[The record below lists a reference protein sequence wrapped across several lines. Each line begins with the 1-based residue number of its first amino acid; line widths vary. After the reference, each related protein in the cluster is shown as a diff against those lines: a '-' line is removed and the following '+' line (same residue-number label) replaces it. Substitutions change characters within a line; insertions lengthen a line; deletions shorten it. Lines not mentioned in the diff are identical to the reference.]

1 MKLQDTPSITPE
13 TAAALHLR
21 MLSAFAPLHGLFD
34 VRYRITGGGLSRFF
48 LAVDAADA
56 ASTIVRIGES
66 TDVYVGCAV
75 RVRRRGR
82 REDIA
87 PTALLWADCDG
98 PEAFAAL
105 LAFTPAASAIIAS
118 GGADRAHAYWA
129 LTSPLGVEQ
138 LERCNRRLA
147 AALGADARCADAARV
162 LRVPGTRNF
171 KTRPPRPVELL
182 RSTNARFRPQDI
194 VGALPLAPRAPTRHT
209 PRRSESGRHPDPLLM
224 IEPARYVH
232 VLTGREPTREGK
244 IRCPFH
250 PDKTPS
256 LHVYHAPE
264 RGWTCFACTSPDGRP
279 LGGDIYT
286 LASLLWGVPTSGR
299 EFLELR
305 ARMDA
310 LFGVCRG

>member
-1 MKLQDTPSITPE
+1 M
-13 TAAALHLR
+13 
-21 MLSAFAPLHGLFD
+21 
-34 VRYRITGGGLSRFF
+34 
-48 LAVDAADA
+48 
-56 ASTIVRIGES
+56 RIGQG

-98 PEAFAAL
+98 PAAFAAL

-118 GGADRAHAYWA
+118 GGEDCAHAYWA
-129 LTSPLGVEQ
+129 LTGALGVEE

-147 AALGADARCADAARV
+147 AALGADSRCADAARV

-171 KTRPPRPVELL
+171 KALTPRPVELL
-182 RSTNARFRPQDI
+182 RYTNARYRPEEI
-194 VGALPLAPRAPTRHT
+194 LGALPAVPEPPARGM
-209 PRRSESGRHPDPLLM
+209 PRRSRSGPHPDPLLM
-224 IEPARYVH
+224 IEPARYVR
-232 VLTGREPTREGK
+232 VLTGREPTRQGK

-250 PDKTPS
+250 SDETPS
-256 LHVYHAPE
+256 LHVYRSPE

-286 LASLLWGVPTSGR
+286 LASLLWGVPASGR

-305 ARMDA
+305 ARLDA
-310 LFGVCRG
+310 LFGVRRG